1 MQIKNRYG
9 ALLNDLFKARELAD
23 DFGLKGIALDRIV
36 GDMGN
41 TYDYYKNSLAEY
53 IAKLLSQHAPAP
65 LESITLF
72 IDGEISA
79 YDSAHDYQNAY
90 GKKLAI
96 YAKPAV
102 ELILDTGYKGL
113 DIELKRLVMQ
123 AAQDD

>member
-9 ALLNDLFKARELAD
+9 ELLNDLFKARELAD

-41 TYDYYKNSLAEY
+41 TYDYYKYSIAEY
-53 IAKLLSQHAPAP
+53 IAKILSKHAPAQI
-65 LESITLF
+65 ESMTLF

-90 GKKLAI
+90 GKELAI

-102 ELILDTGYKGL
+102 ELILNTGYKGL

-123 AAQDD
+123 AVQND

>member
-9 ALLNDLFKARELAD
+9 ALLNDMFKARELAD
-23 DFGLKGIALDRIV
+23 DFGLKGVALDKIV

-41 TYDYYKNSLAEY
+41 TYDYYKSSIAEY
-53 IAKLLSQHAPAP
+53 IAKLLSKSAPAP
-65 LESITLF
+65 LESMTLF
-72 IDGEISA
+72 VDGEIGA

-90 GKKLAI
+90 GKKLWL

-113 DIELKRLVMQ
+113 DIELKRLVMRAVQ
-123 AAQDD
+123 ND